1 VTDPT
6 EPTTGSQPATEVT
19 TTVHVLRHGEVHNP
33 SGVLYGRLPGYHLS
47 DVGRAMAE
55 RIAEHLA
62 GSDVTHVVSSPL
74 ERAQETAAPAAA
86 ALGLGVATDD
96 RLIEAANVF
105 EGKTFGVG
113 DGSLRKPVHWV
124 HLRNPFTP
132 SWGEPYTEIAER
144 MLGAIA
150 TARDAALGHEALCV
164 SHQLPI
170 WTARSFAT
178 GRRLWHDPRKRQC
191 SLASL
196 TSFTFAGDDLMTVSY
211 EEPARDLLPAPVA
224 SGKKFVAGA

>member
-1 VTDPT
+1 MT
-6 EPTTGSQPATEVT
+6 EPAAAAT

-47 DVGRAMAE
+47 DLGRAMAE
-55 RIAEHLA
+55 RIAEHLE

-86 ALGLGVATDD
+86 LLGLDVATDD

-113 DGSLRKPVHWV
+113 DGSLRKPKHWV
-124 HLRNPFTP
+124 HLRNPLRP
-132 SWGEPYTEIAER
+132 SWGEPYVEIAER
-144 MLGAIA
+144 MLAA
-150 TARDAALGHEALCV
+150 VQTARDAARGHEALCV

-191 SLASL
+191 ALASL
-196 TSFTFAGDDLMTVSY
+196 TSFTFSGDELVTVSY

-224 SGKKFVAGA
+224 GGKKFAAGA